1 MGPDESYAATSGST
15 SSTGPVQPP
24 LSSTDTGEEQ
34 VALAIIHTTTCAQ
47 QALEASSDPK
57 ATVSAPPNDSAD
69 WPPILMDCMRTELV
83 HRGPFKPFLCEK
95 NLEELYPNLWIALRT
110 DVTLPVTVASAERSF
125 SKLKIIKNYLRS
137 SMSQEHLSGLAI
149 MSINHDIGEAN
160 III

>member
-1 MGPDESYAATSGST
+1 
-15 SSTGPVQPP
+15 
-24 LSSTDTGEEQ
+24 
-34 VALAIIHTTTCAQ
+34 
-47 QALEASSDPK
+47 
-57 ATVSAPPNDSAD
+57 
-69 WPPILMDCMRTELV
+69 MDCMRTELV